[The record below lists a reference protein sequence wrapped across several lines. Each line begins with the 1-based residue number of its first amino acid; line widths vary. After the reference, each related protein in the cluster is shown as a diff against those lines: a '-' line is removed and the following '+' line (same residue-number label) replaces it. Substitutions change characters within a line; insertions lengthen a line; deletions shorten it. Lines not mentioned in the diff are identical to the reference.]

1 MKKTIKKL
9 ISLTCIAAMLV
20 SSISVCAAGYEVT
33 MEPTIDYVDGKIV
46 IPLEEDSYE
55 YELFGSSIER
65 TTFFYPT
72 PFRQG
77 VSVVHNNVQL
87 MFGGMGTYYPRY
99 SYVVDVYGN
108 TINIGEYDAFGVY
121 RWDFDEDPSIYYGLG
136 YEDYT
141 SPAINPNEGIDKLG
155 YITVSKNG
163 KGGLIDANGNMIIPC
178 EYDDLYDVFESY
190 NIDYTSSNENIPY
203 EGKYFAPYYDP
214 YYYFEY
220 DDDGGEIHCYYNGLA
235 VVAQT
240 EDENSKVGIV
250 DENDNIVVPFIYDM
264 ITPCYDNACWVLKD
278 GKWGI
283 IRVSN
288 SKVAVI
294 VNNNPL
300 TFDQNPLVINGRTLA
315 PVRAIFEALGATVE
329 WKNDTR
335 EVISTKGNTTITM
348 AIDNTTMYKNGEA
361 ITLDVAP
368 QIIGERT
375 LVPVR
380 AIAEAFN
387 CKVEWN
393 NDTQT
398 VIITE

>member
-1 MKKTIKKL
+1 MKKTLKKL
-9 ISLTCIAAMLV
+9 ISLACVTAMLT
-20 SSISVCAAGYEVT
+20 SSIVASAAGYEVT
-33 MEPTIDYVDGKIV
+33 MEPSIDYIDGKIV
-46 IPLEEDSYE
+46 EYLEEDSYE
-55 YELFGSSIER
+55 YELFGPSIEAE
-65 TTFFYPT
+65 TYFYPT
-72 PFRQG
+72 PFFKG
-77 VSVVHNNVQL
+77 ASVVHNNVYIMPD
-87 MFGGMGTYYPRY
+87 MFPLYFSKY
-99 SYVVDVYGN
+99 SYLVDVYGN
-108 TINIGEYDAFGVY
+108 RVNIGEYDLLGVY
-121 RWDFDEDPSIYYGLG
+121 PYYISDETAEFYGTTYPYIEFNHMNG
-136 YEDYT
+136 VD
-141 SPAINPNEGIDKLG
+141 AQG
-155 YITVSKNG
+155 YITAVKDG
-163 KGGLIDANGNMIIPC
+163 KCGLIDTQGNVLIPC
-178 EYDDLYDVFESY
+178 EYTTIDFETYEKHGIVDESY
-190 NIDYTSSNENIPY
+190 REGIPY
-203 EGKYFAPYYDP
+203 SGKYFKPYYDP
-214 YYYFEY
+214 YYFFEMSR
-220 DDDGGEIHCYYNGLA
+220 DGETNCYYNGLA

-283 IRVSN
+283 IKVSN
-288 SKVAVI
+288 SKVSVN
-294 VNNNPL
+294 VNNTDI

-335 EVISTKGNTTITM
+335 EVVSTKGDTTITM
-348 AIDNTTMYKNGEA
+348 AIDNSTMYKNGEA